1 MKQTLLVFYTYGT
14 FKGISDIKEDE
25 IKILLMMWMCLPSW
39 NSSQRKIFF
48 RTNLVGLEGVEPV
61 AIENEIVKGIHVIQF
76 ECFRVCPVY
85 LDDYDAHPR
94 NTSLWLD
101 GNFKLAWRGDRIS
114 FIGKTSYMSFYL
126 CNLPITRTF
135 TPPVDRWNRFA
146 SPVSWSVRKVQVQ
159 KELYTMSG
167 NIRHYL
173 AWNMLR

>member
-1 MKQTLLVFYTYGT
+1 
-14 FKGISDIKEDE
+14 
-25 IKILLMMWMCLPSW
+25 MWMCLPSW

-135 TPPVDRWNRFA
+135 TPLWIAEIDLLHLYLGAWGKYTCRKNCTRWVVTSGIILPEICWGNAVVLRNGA
-146 SPVSWSVRKVQVQ
+146 HAPWSKQQ
-159 KELYTMSG
+159 F
-167 NIRHYL
+167 HYL
-173 AWNMLR
+173 AVLTLEYE